1 MLRIKNKITP
11 TFSSQ
16 TAPIKH
22 IAFIMDGNGRWAK
35 KRNLPDIAGHRK
47 GVEIAREI
55 TKYASEKGISYITL
69 YTFSTE
75 NWKRS
80 EGWINDFMG
89 LLRWYLQSQI
99 KDLMENGVKLQFIG
113 DLSRFAPDLQE
124 MMRDASE
131 KTKTNTRI
139 TVVLALNYGGRDE
152 ILRMVKN
159 ISSKVKSESIS
170 VDDISLETITNT
182 LDTHGIP
189 DPDLLIRTSGEQRI
203 SNYLLWQLAYTEFVF
218 NDKLWPD
225 YTIEDF
231 EKDLQYY
238 GSRQRRYGG

>member
-1 MLRIKNKITP
+1 MLNIKNKITSKN
-11 TFSSQ
+11 SSGI
-16 TAPIKH
+16 TAPKH

-35 KRNLPDIAGHRK
+35 HRGLPDIAGHRK
-47 GVEIAREI
+47 GVEVAREI
-55 TKYASEKGISYITL
+55 TKYAAEKGISYITL

-80 EGWINDFMG
+80 EDWISDFMG

-99 KDLMENGVKLQFIG
+99 KDLMENGVRIQFIG
-113 DLSRFAPDLQE
+113 DLSPFAPDLQE
-124 MMRDASE
+124 LMEVARE
-131 KTKTNTRI
+131 KTKNNTRI

-152 ILRMVKN
+152 ITRMVKK
-159 ISSKVKSESIS
+159 IASQVQQGSLS
-170 VDDISLETITNT
+170 VDEITSHTITQS
-182 LDTHGIP
+182 LDTHITP

-225 YTIEDF
+225 YTVQDF
-231 EKDLQYY
+231 EEDLSSY
-238 GSRQRRYGG
+238 GYRERRYGG